1 LPHRQERDRGRAAPH
16 GQEVGMTAVSDLLWG
31 AKEIAGYVFG
41 DERHAG
47 RVYDL
52 QRRSR
57 VPHRFPMFTMGG
69 TLCARRSS
77 IDAWYAEQ
85 EASEN
90 DNAQTKA
97 A

>member
-1 LPHRQERDRGRAAPH
+1 MGSAGPEAI
-16 GQEVGMTAVSDLLWG
+16 TDLLFG
-31 AKEIAGYVFG
+31 AKEIAVYVFG
-41 DERHAG
+41 SDRYAG

-57 VPHRFPMFTMGG
+57 PPFRFPMFTMGS

-77 IDAWYAEQ
+77 INAWYDEQ
-85 EASEN
+85 ETAEN
-90 DNAQTKA
+90 DDAGHRQSDA